1 MTTVKPIK
9 PDDRLPITHEPLML
23 ATSKARSMAWV
34 LGELAEADGSGKN
47 PVHAFDGT
55 GAPEEAL
62 GWTRSVVTDALRASL
77 DEIETEYRT
86 TKDGA

>member
-1 MTTVKPIK
+1 MKPIK
-9 PDDRLPITHEPLML
+9 PDDR
-23 ATSKARSMAWV
+23 
-34 LGELAEADGSGKN
+34 GSGN
-47 PVHAFDGT
+47 NLVHAFDGT